1 MTAVSAAAVVPSK
14 LPSPPSGRTV
24 VVGAGKAAAAMARAV
39 ELDWRGAL
47 SGLVVTPYGHG
58 VACERVEVLEAAH
71 PLPDEAG
78 RAAAS
83 RVLAQVAGLTG
94 DDLVLCL
101 VSGGGS
107 SLLALPAPG
116 VELADER
123 EIGAALLRSGAPIT
137 ALNCVRKHLSAITGG
152 RLAVAAWPAPVFA
165 MVISDVPGDDPSVIA
180 SGPTVADPTTY
191 QAALDVLEQYGI
203 AAPPGVARHLRAG
216 AAGGPGAPRET
227 PKPGDP
233 RLARR
238 AHSRAGHRR
247 RRSRGG
253 GRARP
258 SRAACGPSSWAIA
271 SKARPAR
278 SAAGTPNT
286 RWRSWTG
293 ARRTDQPTLLLS
305 GGETTVTVRGDG
317 RGGRNTE
324 YLLGLA
330 LGLGGRPG
338 IYALAA
344 DTDGIDGSR
353 DNAGAFVAPDTLARA
368 AAAGLDP
375 HAVLARNDA
384 YTLFARLGDLFL
396 TGPTLTNVNDFRA
409 ILVGGR
415 DRR

>member
-101 VSGGGS
+101 ISGGGS

-152 RLAVAAWPAPVFA
+152 RLAVAAWPAPVFT

-216 AAGGPGAPRET
+216 AAGGPGAPGET
-227 PKPGDP
+227 PKPDDP
-233 RLARR
+233 RLARAR
-238 AHSRAGHRR
+238 SVVLANAGDALAAAAA
-247 RRSRGG
+247 
-253 GRARP
+253 RAR
-258 SRAACGPSSWAIA
+258 SGGLRTVVLGDRIEGEAREVGRRHAEHALALVDWSEAD
-271 SKARPAR
+271 RPA
-278 SAAGTPNT
+278 
-286 RWRSWTG
+286 
-293 ARRTDQPTLLLS
+293 TLLLS

-330 LGLGGRPG
+330 LGLDGRPD

-344 DTDGIDGSR
+344 DTDGIDGSQ

-368 AAAGLDP
+368 TAAGLDP
-375 HAVLARNDA
+375 HAALARNDA
-384 YTLFARLGDLFL
+384 YTLFSRLGDLFL
-396 TGPTLTNVNDFRA
+396 TGPTRTNVNDFRA

>member
-47 SGLVVTPYGHG
+47 SGLVVTPYGHA
-58 VACERVEVLEAAH
+58 VACQRVEVLEAAH

-152 RLAVAAWPAPVFA
+152 RLAVAAWPAPVFT
-165 MVISDVPGDDPSVIA
+165 MIISDVPGDDPSVIA

-203 AAPPGVARHLRAG
+203 AAPPGVAR
-216 AAGGPGAPRET
+216 P
-227 PKPGDP
+227 
-233 RLARR
+233 ARR
-238 AHSRAGHRR
+238 PNPTIRDSHARAQSCWPPPATLSPQRP
-247 RRSRGG
+247 
-253 GRARP
+253 RAP
-258 SRAACGPSSWAIA
+258 DLAACGPSSWAIA
-271 SKARPAR
+271 SRAKPAR

-293 ARRTDQPTLLLS
+293 ARRTDP
-305 GGETTVTVRGDG
+305 R
-317 RGGRNTE
+317 RCCCP
-324 YLLGLA
+324 A
-330 LGLGGRPG
+330 ARP
-338 IYALAA
+338 
-344 DTDGIDGSR
+344 
-353 DNAGAFVAPDTLARA
+353 P
-368 AAAGLDP
+368 
-375 HAVLARNDA
+375 
-384 YTLFARLGDLFL
+384 
-396 TGPTLTNVNDFRA
+396 
-409 ILVGGR
+409 
-415 DRR
+415 